1 MLLCIDIGNTNLVF
15 GMWDGEQ
22 WRARFRVRTVHNK
35 MADEWAMML
44 RNLLNESGLELKMV
58 SRVII
63 GSGVPRLK
71 TVFKELFNRYLKIQ
85 PLILG
90 PGVKTGLSIRIDNPS
105 ELGADLVA
113 NAVAAYDRFGKAC
126 IVVDF
131 GTATT
136 FSAISMKGEFLGVS
150 IAPGVEVAADA
161 LSSQAAQLPKISL
174 VPPPKAIGTNTINS
188 MQSGLIFGYIGLIE
202 RLICCIREELDK
214 DSEVIA
220 TGGLS
225 EVFVPLTEEIKH
237 MDMDLTLN
245 GLRLISERNVG

>member
-1 MLLCIDIGNTNLVF
+1 M
-15 GMWDGEQ
+15 
-22 WRARFRVRTVHNK
+22 
-35 MADEWAMML
+35 
-44 RNLLNESGLELKMV
+44 
-58 SRVII
+58 
-63 GSGVPRLK
+63 
-71 TVFKELFNRYLKIQ
+71 
-85 PLILG
+85 
-90 PGVKTGLSIRIDNPS
+90 
-105 ELGADLVA
+105 
-113 NAVAAYDRFGKAC
+113 
-126 IVVDF
+126 
-131 GTATT
+131 
-136 FSAISMKGEFLGVS
+136 S